1 MKPIHL
7 NTLPDCSNSCAFPY
21 GVLGCSEKQD
31 GGTARSM
38 DTMGVMSFLNAAMP
52 PATLSKLFS
61 GSPSMD
67 LTQPDQSLNSNLFGS
82 KPVNGSVALPGI
94 FSSDLHA
101 PGGRLVTPLS

>member
-38 DTMGVMSFLNAAMP
+38 VTMGVMSFLNAAMP